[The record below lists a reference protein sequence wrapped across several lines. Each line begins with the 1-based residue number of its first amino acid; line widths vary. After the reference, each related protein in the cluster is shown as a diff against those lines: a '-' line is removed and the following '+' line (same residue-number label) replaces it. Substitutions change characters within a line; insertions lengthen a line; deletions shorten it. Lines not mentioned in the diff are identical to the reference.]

1 MRVEL
6 VAWEMATDEC
16 ADEVPSSRG
25 GVEKL
30 QQDGGMIEVGA
41 RGGEGLP
48 QCVPQ
53 HCHRR
58 WRRRG
63 RRSVELG
70 MGLVQ

>member
-30 QQDGGMIEVGA
+30 Q
-41 RGGEGLP
+41 
-48 QCVPQ
+48 
-53 HCHRR
+53 
-58 WRRRG
+58 
-63 RRSVELG
+63 
-70 MGLVQ
+70 